1 MADRASRAFEIS
13 HNPEERYQQ
22 QASKERA
29 ALAKQQPVSQRL
41 LAWGREYRYPIV
53 GASWLLSMG
62 LAFAIVGRSPYLT
75 TSQKIVQAR
84 VYAQGLTLAVLIG
97 TAAFEISDR
106 DKDDDSS
113 DSEHQNPATHHKSY
127 KGEDQW
133 KGWLFRHLVF
143 DYIPNSLSFPVHHIL
158 LFREFP
164 NTCSLDMVET
174 EERKIKE
181 RDQEIKAQEE
191 RDLKAIHKHKTHKN
205 HHHEDH
211 K

>member
-13 HNPEERYQQ
+13 RSPEERYQQ
-22 QASKERA
+22 QASRERA

-41 LAWGREYRYPIV
+41 LAWGRENRYPIV

-106 DKDDDSS
+106 DKDDDSN
-113 DSEHQNPATHHKSY
+113 DPEHKHSEGHHEHY
-127 KGEDQW
+127 RGEDQW
-133 KGWLFRHLVF
+133 KG
-143 DYIPNSLSFPVHHIL
+143 
-158 LFREFP
+158 
-164 NTCSLDMVET
+164 
-174 EERKIKE
+174 
-181 RDQEIKAQEE
+181 
-191 RDLKAIHKHKTHKN
+191 
-205 HHHEDH
+205 
-211 K
+211 